1 MNSINGKPDKWK
13 KLAQKVKEIEGNEN
27 ISDEM
32 AERVIE
38 FLKMLAELEIKMR
51 EEGLLKDESPE
62 TKS

>member
-1 MNSINGKPDKWK
+1 MSRTNNKSDIWK
-13 KLAQKVKEIEGNEN
+13 RLAQKVKEIEGNEN

-38 FLKMLAELEIKMR
+38 FLKMLAELEIKMK